1 MRRSRTSAGRSYLI
15 QGTPIGLFG
24 VVAGESGLVEI
35 MLQPSADLLQRQ
47 ISVRHP
53 QAQQASCPLLRET
66 VGQVE
71 AYFRRE
77 RLSFLLP
84 LDFSGLTP
92 FMINILQNLQEL
104 PFGKTLSYGQ
114 LALVSGYPGAARAV
128 GGAMA
133 ANPFPLVIPCHRVL
147 GAGGKLAGYSGG
159 EGILTKKW
167 LLSFEQEC
175 AGTALHF
182 A

>member
-15 QGTPIGLFG
+15 QRTPIGLLG
-24 VVAGESGLVEI
+24 VVAGEGELVEI

-47 ISVRHP
+47 ISARHP
-53 QAQQASCPLLRET
+53 RAQQASCPLLQET
-66 VGQVE
+66 VGQVQ

-77 RLSFLLP
+77 RHSFLLP
-84 LDFSGLTP
+84 LDFTGLTP
-92 FMINILQNLQEL
+92 FMIHILQTLQEL
-104 PFGKTLSYGQ
+104 PFGKTSSYGQ

-128 GGAMA
+128 GGVMA

-159 EGILTKKW
+159 EGLVTKKW
-167 LLSFEQEC
+167 LLAFEQEC
-175 AGTALHF
+175 GGTPLHW